1 MSNMQ
6 AYDRLSALVD
16 QIGQYKEARRQRE
29 IDEKAT
35 GMLQQGAQ
43 PEEVEKFLVGTIA
56 PERRGGLGGIA
67 DRLVGGAA
75 PPQTSPMQ
83 RHAMSGIAEREMPTP
98 SQEAD
103 KAQAGRAADM
113 HEPEMRQIEANIK
126 RLELAGDP
134 NFQVFGDL
142 SRTVNDLSVASFYN
156 SDPMIKQSLEKVS
169 GALAEAIDNITN
181 SQKGDAQGTTG
192 GGVQAGYLGGPI
204 DPNLSG
210 TAPGTARSAAKNGKT
225 RMASGRQ
232 QAWDLMDTMGSE
244 PQAKATA
251 QQPDQSAMPVR
262 FSQDTPPSLQDRIK
276 RLMEAGI
283 PIEQIIAADEVQPY
297 LIRE

>member
-43 PEEVEKFLVGTIA
+43 PEEVEKFLVSTIA

-98 SQEAD
+98 SQ
-103 KAQAGRAADM
+103 KAQQAETGRAADM
-113 HEPEMRQIEANIK
+113 HEPQMRQVEANIK

-156 SDPMIKQSLEKVS
+156 KDPMIKQSMAKVS

-181 SQKGDAQGTTG
+181 SMKGGDGQ
-192 GGVQAGYLGGPI
+192 GVQAGYLGGPI
-204 DPNLSG
+204 NPNLGG

-232 QAWDLMDTMGSE
+232 QASDLMDTMGSE

-251 QQPDQSAMPVR
+251 QPPDQSAMPVR

-276 RLMEAGI
+276 RLMEAGV